1 MTTPPTLTHVRL
13 LVDDYAACFEFYRD
27 VLGYEATFGDAES
40 GYADFDAGGPTLA
53 LFDRAEM
60 LGALDGGSSRDPA
73 DGGSSGDPTD
83 GETGDPRSNDGADRE
98 DRVAVVLAAEDLD
111 RTHERLRERGVAFV
125 APPTDRP
132 EWGIRTA
139 HLRDP
144 DGTLIELNE
153 PLE

>member
-1 MTTPPTLTHVRL
+1 MATPPTLTHVRL

-27 VLGYEATFGDAES
+27 VLGYEATFGDPES

-53 LFDRAEM
+53 LFDRDEM
-60 LGALDGGSSRDPA
+60 LGALDGESA
-73 DGGSSGDPTD
+73 GDPEPVDDSTAD
-83 GETGDPRSNDGADRE
+83 PGSHDRGDPD

-111 RTHERLRERGVAFV
+111 RTHERLRGRGVAFV
-125 APPTDRP
+125 TPPTDRP